1 MAFLITHFQYEF
13 FVAGIL
19 KKLHKSVMVWNYRMC
34 FNLNKAIYRYKK
46 SRKLRFFNTAD

>member
-19 KKLHKSVMVWNYRMC
+19 KKLHESVMVWNYRMC
-34 FNLNKAIYRYKK
+34 FNLNNAIYRYKK
-46 SRKLRFFNTAD
+46 SRKLKFFTAAD